1 ALFFVAAAHLY
12 QMLMHPGAIGPYESG
27 ARVAGGWWPLY
38 LVLLFAVEL
47 HGGIG
52 LYRLAVKW
60 GGFEGRD
67 PAQTRR
73 RLRAA
78 KWAITVF
85 FLALGLLT
93 LAAYYRI
100 GTQLPARVQ
109 PSYVPGWL
117 ADPPTAP
124 APAWW
129 PGHLSGPYRHH

>member
-1 ALFFVAAAHLY
+1 MEGDQF
-12 QMLMHPGAIGPYESG
+12 
-27 ARVAGGWWPLY
+27 GGRH
-38 LVLLFAVEL
+38 VE
-47 HGGIG
+47 HHQVGIDT
-52 LYRLAVKW
+52 

-78 KWAITVF
+78 KWAITAF
-85 FLALGLLT
+85 FLVLGLLT

-100 GTQLPARVQ
+100 GVQLPARAQ